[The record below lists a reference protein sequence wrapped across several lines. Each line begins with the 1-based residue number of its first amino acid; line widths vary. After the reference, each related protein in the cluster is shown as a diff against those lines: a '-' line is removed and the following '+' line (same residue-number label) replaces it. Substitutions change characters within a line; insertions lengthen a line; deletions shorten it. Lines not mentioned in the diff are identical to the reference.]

1 MTPPAA
7 SVHTVYTVNTDNHSS
22 GSSLVLI
29 SQADPRPLYLQV
41 KEQLRHRIAVGEL
54 KPGTEIPSIRQLA
67 ADIRVSVITIKRA
80 YLELELEGVI
90 QTRQGRGSF
99 VAENTGLDAKLKE
112 QELDQHLGAAAEVAA
127 LLNLTAD
134 ELEARL
140 RSLLR
145 DRNFK

>member
-1 MTPPAA
+1 M
-7 SVHTVYTVNTDNHSS
+7 YTVNTDHHSQAP
-22 GSSLVLI
+22 LVTI

-54 KPGTEIPSIRQLA
+54 PPGTEIPSIRQLA

-99 VAENTGLDAKLKE
+99 VAENTGLDARLKE
-112 QELDQHLGAAAEVAA
+112 RELDQHLATAAELAV
-127 LLNLTAD
+127 LLNLGEQ
-134 ELEARL
+134 ELAERL
-140 RSLLR
+140 RHVA
-145 DRNFK
+145 RNRKGE

>member
-1 MTPPAA
+1 M
-7 SVHTVYTVNTDNHSS
+7 YTVNTDHHSQAP
-22 GSSLVLI
+22 LVTI

-54 KPGTEIPSIRQLA
+54 PPGTEIPSIRQLA

-99 VAENTGLDAKLKE
+99 VAENTGLDARLKE
-112 QELDQHLGAAAEVAA
+112 RELDQHLAAAAELAV
-127 LLNLTAD
+127 LLNLGEQ
-134 ELEARL
+134 ELAERL
-140 RSLLR
+140 RHVA
-145 DRNFK
+145 RNRKGE

>member
-1 MTPPAA
+1 M
-7 SVHTVYTVNTDNHSS
+7 HTDRHSL
-22 GSSLVLI
+22 LVI

-54 KPGTEIPSIRQLA
+54 SPGDELPSIRQLA

-99 VAENTGLDAKLKE
+99 VADRAGLGDSLKE
-112 QELDQHLGAAAEVAA
+112 QELDQHLAAASHVASLLHLDDEA
-127 LLNLTAD
+127 LI
-134 ELEARL
+134 ARL
-140 RSLLR
+140 RR
-145 DRNFK
+145 IRRAQPEDKP